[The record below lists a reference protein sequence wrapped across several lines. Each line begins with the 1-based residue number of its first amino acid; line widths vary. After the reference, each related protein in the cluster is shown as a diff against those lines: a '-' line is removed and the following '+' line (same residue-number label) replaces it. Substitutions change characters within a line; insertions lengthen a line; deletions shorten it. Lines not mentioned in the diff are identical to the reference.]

1 MKKIALLFAAM
12 TALFA
17 CNRPASITINFEGLN
32 NPLVSFQYELC
43 DSTRV
48 DSVMAENGSLRK
60 EIAIKKKT
68 KIGIT
73 PDQYQL
79 NGSLVGANLN
89 LYVKPNDSITL
100 NVECKDGYMIV
111 DAEGSKLYKE
121 YYSVINQCAPH
132 IAAQLKLLIQAQEAM
147 QKQDIKTFSDLY
159 TKSSEEDKKAF
170 AIIKEYAQA
179 NPSSEVNVLLFDWL
193 SSFDDKTKIYEIM
206 DKSLFKGAYKELEE
220 WYLEMMKKF
229 EELRAKAKAEQEAR
243 DKELENKGIGEM
255 APDFTLKNTKATSVS
270 LKSLRGKWVVLD
282 FWATWCGPCKASM
295 PHLKE
300 YYEKY
305 AGKFEVL
312 GIAGSSKEEDWKTM
326 VKDMKL
332 PWINVINPQNTTEK
346 EDVLKLYSIEAFP
359 TYIII
364 DKEGKIYKKFIG
376 ASQKLYDEL
385 DKILE

>member
-48 DSVMAENGSLRK
+48 DSVMVENGSLRK

-73 PDQYQL
+73 PYQYLL

-89 LYVKPNDSITL
+89 LYVKPNDNITL

-111 DAEGSKLYKE
+111 EADGSKLYKE

-132 IAAQLKLLIQAQEAM
+132 IAAELKLLIQAQEAM

-206 DKSLFKGAYKELEE
+206 DKGLFKGAYKELEDR
-220 WYLEMMKKF
+220 YLELMKKF

-255 APDFTLKNTKATSVS
+255 APDFTLKNTKGTSVS

-376 ASQKLYDEL
+376 ASRKLHDEL

>member
-17 CNRPASITINFEGLN
+17 CNRPASITINFEGLD
-32 NPLVSFQYELC
+32 NPLVKFQYELC

-48 DSVMAENGSLRK
+48 DTVMVENGSLRK
-60 EIAIKKKT
+60 EIAVEEMT
-68 KIGIT
+68 EIGIT
-73 PDQYQL
+73 PDQYL
-79 NGSLVGANLN
+79 INGSMVGADLD
-89 LYVKPNDSITL
+89 LYVKPNDKITL
-100 NVECKDGYMIV
+100 NVECKDGYMLV
-111 DAEGSKLYKE
+111 DVEGSKLYKE
-121 YYSVINQCAPH
+121 YYGVLNQCAPY
-132 IAAQLKLLIQAQEAM
+132 IAEKHKLDVKSWKAM
-147 QKQDIKTFSDLY
+147 KNQDIRTWSDLNA
-159 TKSSEEDKKAF
+159 KASDEEEKAF
-170 AIIKEYAQA
+170 AIIKEYATA
-179 NPSSEVNVLLFDWL
+179 HPSSEAVVLLFGWL
-193 SSFDDKTKIYEIM
+193 NNFSHRTEIYEIM
-206 DKSLFKGAYKELEE
+206 DKSLFQGAYKELEE
-220 WYLEMMKKF
+220 WYLEALKQF
-229 EELRAKAKAEQEAR
+229 EESRAKAQAEQEAR
-243 DKELENKGIGEM
+243 YKELEGKGVGEM
-255 APDFTLKNTKATSVS
+255 APNFTLKNTKGKGVS

-332 PWINVINPQNTTEK
+332 QWINVINPQDAPEK
-346 EDVLKLYSIEAFP
+346 DDVLKLYDISAFP

-364 DKEGKIYKKFIG
+364 DKEGKIYKKFVG
-376 ASQKLYDEL
+376 AKQELYDEL

>member
-73 PDQYQL
+73 PDQYLL

-159 TKSSEEDKKAF
+159 AKSSEEKKKAF
-170 AIIKEYAQA
+170 TIIKEYAQA

-206 DKSLFKGAYKELEE
+206 DKGLFKGAYKELEDR
-220 WYLEMMKKF
+220 YLELMKKF
-229 EELRAKAKAEQEAR
+229 EELRAKAKAEQKAR

-255 APDFTLKNTKATSVS
+255 APDFTLKNTKGTSVS
-270 LKSLRGKWVVLD
+270 LESLRGKWVVLD

-376 ASQKLYDEL
+376 ASRKLYDEL

>member
-48 DSVMAENGSLRK
+48 DSVMVENGSLRK

-73 PDQYQL
+73 PDQYLL

-89 LYVKPNDSITL
+89 LYVKPNDNITL

-159 TKSSEEDKKAF
+159 AKSSEEDKKAF
-170 AIIKEYAQA
+170 TIIKEYVKA

-193 SSFDDKTKIYEIM
+193 SSFDEKTKIYEIM
-206 DKSLFKGAYKELEE
+206 DKRLFKGAYKELEE

-243 DKELENKGIGEM
+243 DKELENKGVGEM
-255 APDFTLKNTKATSVS
+255 APDFTLKNTKGTSVS
-270 LKSLRGKWVVLD
+270 LESLRGKWVVLD

-332 PWINVINPQNTTEK
+332 PWINVINPQNTAEK

-376 ASQKLYDEL
+376 ASQKFHDEL

>member
-73 PDQYQL
+73 PDQYLL
-79 NGSLVGANLN
+79 NGSLVGPNLN

-159 TKSSEEDKKAF
+159 AKSSEEKKKAF
-170 AIIKEYAQA
+170 TIIKEYVKA

-206 DKSLFKGAYKELEE
+206 DKSLFKGAYKELEDRH
-220 WYLEMMKKF
+220 LELMKKF
-229 EELRAKAKAEQEAR
+229 EELRAKAKAEQKAR
-243 DKELENKGIGEM
+243 DKELENKGVGEM
-255 APDFTLKNTKATSVS
+255 APDFTLKNTKGTSVS
-270 LKSLRGKWVVLD
+270 LESLRGKWVVLD

-332 PWINVINPQNTTEK
+332 PWINVINPQNSTEK

-376 ASQKLYDEL
+376 ASRKLYDEL

>member
-73 PDQYQL
+73 PDQYLL

-89 LYVKPNDSITL
+89 LYVKPNDSITI

-243 DKELENKGIGEM
+243 DKELENKGVGEM

-270 LKSLRGKWVVLD
+270 IKSLRGKWVVLD

-332 PWINVINPQNTTEK
+332 PWINVINPQDAPEK
-346 EDVLKLYSIEAFP
+346 DDVLKLYSIEAFP

-376 ASQKLYDEL
+376 ASRKLYDEL

>member
-73 PDQYQL
+73 PDQYLL

-132 IAAQLKLLIQAQEAM
+132 KAAELKLLIQAQEAM

-243 DKELENKGIGEM
+243 DKELENKGVGEM
-255 APDFTLKNTKATSVS
+255 APDFTLKNTKGTSVS
-270 LKSLRGKWVVLD
+270 LESLRGKWVVLD

-376 ASQKLYDEL
+376 ASRKLYDEL

>member
-73 PDQYQL
+73 PDQYLL

-89 LYVKPNDSITL
+89 LYVKPNDNITL
-100 NVECKDGYMIV
+100 NVVCKDGYMIV

-206 DKSLFKGAYKELEE
+206 DKSLFKGAYKELEDR
-220 WYLEMMKKF
+220 YLELMKKF

-243 DKELENKGIGEM
+243 DKELENKGVGEM
-255 APDFTLKNTKATSVS
+255 APDFTLKNTKGTSVS
-270 LKSLRGKWVVLD
+270 LESLRGKWVVLD

>member
-73 PDQYQL
+73 PDQYLL

-89 LYVKPNDSITL
+89 LYVKPSDSITL

-159 TKSSEEDKKAF
+159 AKSSEEKKKAF
-170 AIIKEYAQA
+170 TIIKEYAQA

-193 SSFDDKTKIYEIM
+193 SSFDEKTKIYEIM
-206 DKSLFKGAYKELEE
+206 DKSLFKGAYKELEDR
-220 WYLEMMKKF
+220 YLELMKKF

-243 DKELENKGIGEM
+243 DKELENKGVGEM
-255 APDFTLKNTKATSVS
+255 APDFTLKNTKGTSVS
-270 LKSLRGKWVVLD
+270 LESLRGKWVVLD

-332 PWINVINPQNTTEK
+332 PWINVINPQNSTEK

-376 ASQKLYDEL
+376 ASRKFHDEL